1 MNIDMGWMILG
12 FVAFM
17 FLIAS
22 VGQLRNEVKLMRG
35 TLNRIA
41 ERVGVTEIVTKE
53 EKEELRRIVA
63 GGKSVQALRR
73 CREITGLGLKVSNEY
88 VDDLFSVKQG
98 YAAYKFKGI

>member
-12 FVAFM
+12 FGVFM
-17 FLIAS
+17 FLIGS

-53 EKEELRRIVA
+53 EKEELKRLLSE
-63 GGKSVQALRR
+63 GKNVQAVRR
-73 CREITGLGLKVSNEY
+73 CREITGLGLKEAKEY
-88 VDDLFSVKQG
+88 VDGLGEEKRE
-98 YAAYKFKGI
+98 

>member
-12 FVAFM
+12 FGVFM
-17 FLIAS
+17 FLIGS

-53 EKEELRRIVA
+53 EKEELKRLLSE
-63 GGKSVQALRR
+63 GKNVQAVRR
-73 CREITGLGLKVSNEY
+73 CREITGLGLKEAKEY
-88 VDDLFSVKQG
+88 VDGLGEEKID
-98 YAAYKFKGI
+98 

>member
-12 FVAFM
+12 FGVFM
-17 FLIAS
+17 FLIGS

-53 EKEELRRIVA
+53 EKEELKRLLSE
-63 GGKSVQALRR
+63 GKNVQAVRR
-73 CREITGLGLKVSNEY
+73 CREITGLGLKEAKEY
-88 VDDLFSVKQG
+88 VDGLGAEKID
-98 YAAYKFKGI
+98 

>member
-12 FVAFM
+12 FGAFM

-53 EKEELRRIVA
+53 EKEELKRLVA
-63 GGKSVQALRR
+63 EGKNVEVVRR
-73 CREITGLGLKVSNEY
+73 CREITGLGLKEAKEY
-88 VDDLFSVKQG
+88 VDGLGEEK
-98 YAAYKFKGI
+98 IE